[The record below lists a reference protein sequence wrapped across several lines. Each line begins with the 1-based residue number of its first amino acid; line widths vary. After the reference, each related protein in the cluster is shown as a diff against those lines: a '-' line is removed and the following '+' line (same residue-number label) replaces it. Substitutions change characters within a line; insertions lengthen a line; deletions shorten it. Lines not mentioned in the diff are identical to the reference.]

1 MIRCNR
7 RDIAEAAADI
17 IAAEDEAA
25 VEGKEY
31 NGRRYTLFSVWRPLK
46 TVGRDPI
53 SVCDPNS
60 IVPKRDLVEFFN
72 KQPGENGDFIS
83 GLHMLRGNHAKGQ
96 KWYWIREQKDD
107 EVFVIQFLIVMLRR
121 RDDPLGLRM

>member
-31 NGRRYTLFSVWRPLK
+31 NGRRYALFSVWRPLK

-53 SVCDPNS
+53 SVCDSNS

-72 KQPGENGDFIS
+72 K
-83 GLHMLRGNHAKGQ
+83 HAGGMEIFLAGSYVEGKLL
-96 KWYWIREQKDD
+96 KRA
-107 EVFVIQFLIVMLRR
+107 EVVL
-121 RDDPLGLRM
+121 D